1 MTIPSSNLPSGKVEW
16 INVNKRKP
24 RSGKLVLVY
33 TPEKTILGSQV
44 LLGTYWSDT
53 KDWTVNDFER
63 LKNLI
68 VTHWMPIPIAPRH

>member
-1 MTIPSSNLPSGKVEW
+1 MEW

-33 TPEKTILGSQV
+33 TPEKTILGGHV
-44 LLGTYWSDT
+44 LIGTYWKDT

-63 LKNLI
+63 TKDLI
-68 VTHWMPIPIAPRH
+68 VTHWMPIPKKPNN